1 MNTRVVYKYPLTE
14 AVNGVQTF
22 RGARF
27 LHADNQ
33 RERITVW
40 AEVDE
45 RADPCV
51 RVLFVVG
58 TGDEVPNFGEY
69 LGTVLVDDGAFV
81 FHIYVQPEEPA

>member
-1 MNTRVVYKYPLTE
+1 MGTRVVYKYALTD
-14 AVNGVQTF
+14 AVNEVQTL

-33 RERITVW
+33 RERITVGPRSTSGRSVTRW
-40 AEVDE
+40 
-45 RADPCV
+45 
-51 RVLFVVG
+51 LFVVG
-58 TGDEVPNFGEY
+58 TGDEVPTFVDY

>member
-1 MNTRVVYKYPLTE
+1 MVFKYPLTDAINE
-14 AVNGVQTF
+14 VQTF

-45 RADPCV
+45 RADQV
-51 RVLFVVG
+51 TRWLFVVG
-58 TGDEVPNFGEY
+58 TGEEVPTFAEY